1 MPQKIKA
8 KIIPEV
14 RMYSC
19 TQMMVKE
26 RPPPKIKM
34 LKIVSQD
41 ICHTVRTV
49 LEVTTRIETPPRF
62 ETPPYLVTTNL
73 LSKRFRQKSLTPY

>member
-41 ICHTVRTV
+41 ICHTYRTHGIRSNHPNWN
-49 LEVTTRIETPPRF
+49 TTPIWN
-62 ETPPYLVTTNL
+62 TTLFSNL
-73 LSKRFRQKSLTPY
+73 FSKRFRQKSLTPY